1 MRWKASVKPGALQS
15 SVTGFGRRCR
25 VFDQLD
31 VRAVEVLC
39 APGDFEAVKAAL
51 AAAGFKPELAEITM
65 KPSAEA
71 ALAAADAARMRQLLD
86 ALENLDDVQ
95 DVYTTAVID

>member
-1 MRWKASVKPGALQS
+1 VVKNDDGSIELI
-15 SVTGFGRRCR
+15 
-25 VFDQLD
+25 
-31 VRAVEVLC
+31 C
-39 APGDFEAVKAAL
+39 APGDFVAVKSAL
-51 AAAGFKPELAEITM
+51 EKAGLKPEFAEITM

-71 ALAAADAARMRQLLD
+71 QIAAADAARMRELID